1 MNFTAQDVKALRE
14 KTGVGMMKCKNALV
28 KADGDMDKAID
39 ILREEGIAVS
49 EKKAGRTA
57 ADGVVLAYTD
67 EAKKVNVLVEVNSET
82 DFVAKNEKFQAFVQS
97 VAKTI
102 AEQNPADVD
111 ALMGINLDGSD
122 RTVQEN
128 LQELVLAIGENM
140 KIRRFVRSEGV
151 AASYIHMGGAVGVI
165 GNFETSDDIAATDEF
180 KAMGKDVA
188 MQVAAMNPLYLNPES
203 VPAEVLDHERGIIK
217 IQLQEDPKMAN
228 KPEKVLSG
236 IITGK
241 LNKYYKENCLLD
253 QEFVKAEKH
262 ENVQQYVNSVAKKL
276 GGDIKVTGFTRYAK
290 GEGIEKKEEN
300 LAAEIASMVK

>member
-1 MNFTAQDVKALRE
+1 
-14 KTGVGMMKCKNALV
+14 
-28 KADGDMDKAID
+28 
-39 ILREEGIAVS
+39 
-49 EKKAGRTA
+49 
-57 ADGVVLAYTD
+57 
-67 EAKKVNVLVEVNSET
+67 
-82 DFVAKNEKFQAFVQS
+82 
-97 VAKTI
+97 
-102 AEQNPADVD
+102 
-111 ALMGINLDGSD
+111 MGINLDGSD

-165 GNFETSDDIAATDEF
+165 VNFETSDDIAATDEF

>member
-165 GNFETSDDIAATDEF
+165 VNFETSDDIAATDEF

-203 VPAEVLDHERGIIK
+203 VPAEVLDHEHGIIK